1 MLSDLDVLLEERG
14 LSAAVVPNH
23 ELPHSSFR
31 WLTRGAK
38 VTRGTAIRVT
48 GGKTV
53 LVHDPMEREE
63 AVASGLETLSNS
75 EMGQGE
81 IFRDVADPAAAWAAF
96 YGRTL
101 DAVGARGPIALLGP
115 LPMPLYLGIVEAL
128 ERNGRA
134 VWRGSEDLIQRA
146 RKRKEGWELEAVA
159 SVGRRTEEVVETV
172 REMLRRA
179 SLSAGEAWLGGERLT
194 LGRLK
199 DHVTAEIL
207 RHGMIEDNDTI
218 VSQGRDAGIPHAR
231 GDRSAT
237 LRASLPLV
245 LDIFPADRASGYF
258 FDLTR
263 TFCIGPIPPRLQQLH
278 GEVLEAF
285 ELARDAM
292 RAGEE
297 ASLSQAR
304 VCDYFEARGH
314 RTGRSHPGTT
324 DGYVHGL
331 GHGVGLEVHERP
343 SFALAAS
350 NRDLVEPGDV
360 LTIEPGLYYPE
371 EEMGVRIEDTF
382 FIDEAGRPV
391 TFCRSRRELTP

>member
-1 MLSDLDVLLEERG
+1 MLADLDVLLAERG
-14 LSAAVVPNH
+14 LAAAVVPNH
-23 ELPHSSFR
+23 ELPHPGFR
-31 WLTRGAK
+31 WLSRGAR
-38 VTRGTAIRVT
+38 VTRGTAVHVA
-48 GGKTV
+48 GGDTI

-63 AVASGLETLSNS
+63 AAAAGLRTMSTAEV
-75 EMGQGE
+75 GQAE
-81 IFRDVADPAAAWAAF
+81 IFRDEADPAAAWAAF
-96 YGRTL
+96 YGRLL
-101 DAVGARGPIALLGP
+101 DRAGARGPIALLGP

-128 ERNGRA
+128 EAAGRK

-146 RKRKEGWELEAVA
+146 RKRKEPWELEAVA
-159 SVGRRTEEVVETV
+159 SVGRRTEEVVDTV
-172 REMLRRA
+172 REMLRQA

-199 DHVTAEIL
+199 DHITAEIL
-207 RHGMIEDNDTI
+207 RRGMIEDHDTI

-231 GDRSAT
+231 GDRAAT

-245 LDIFPADRASGYF
+245 IDIFPADRVTGYF

-263 TFCIGPIPPRLQQLH
+263 TFCIGPIPARLLQLH

-297 ASLSQAR
+297 ASSSQAR
-304 VCDYFEARGH
+304 VCDFFEARGH

-324 DGYVHGL
+324 EGYVHGL

-350 NRDLVEPGDV
+350 NHDLVEAGDV
-360 LTIEPGLYYPE
+360 LTIEPGLYYPGE
-371 EEMGVRIEDTF
+371 GIGVRIEDTF
-382 FIDEAGRPV
+382 FIDASGRPV
-391 TFCRSRRELTP
+391 TFCSSRRELAP